1 MYRSEIT
8 LPTVGQRQRQ
18 SRCLAYCPVSSS
30 QSRACRTPG
39 GWQCLG
45 FPRDDATGQTAPR
58 RTSKHY
64 AAAGGDPD
72 VRRGL
77 QMPGRP
83 SQRQQQAHAGTRP
96 SPVRAA
102 LAGARVGA
110 RRASAAARPARRA
123 LSVSQRDRCRAGH
136 GTGRRAPRPDRGAG
150 AGGLAHR
157 HSAQGGGSLDAAIRG
172 RLGCWLAGWPCLPL
186 HSPEVG
192 RYRCWEA
199 RPGQATRRST
209 HRRPCAAL
217 TRSLPCPAAA
227 GAGGADRR
235 GEARARVRTYVGT

>member
-1 MYRSEIT
+1 MAGSVWDSLVTTPPDRQPRVALASTT
-8 LPTVGQRQRQ
+8 L
-18 SRCLAYCPVSSS
+18 L
-30 QSRACRTPG
+30 
-39 GWQCLG
+39 L
-45 FPRDDATGQTAPR
+45 
-58 RTSKHY
+58 
-64 AAAGGDPD
+64 GGDPD

-77 QMPGRP
+77 QMPGRTAP
-83 SQRQQQAHAGTRP
+83 TASARGPAGTPRRGP
-96 SPVRAA
+96 P
-102 LAGARVGA
+102 